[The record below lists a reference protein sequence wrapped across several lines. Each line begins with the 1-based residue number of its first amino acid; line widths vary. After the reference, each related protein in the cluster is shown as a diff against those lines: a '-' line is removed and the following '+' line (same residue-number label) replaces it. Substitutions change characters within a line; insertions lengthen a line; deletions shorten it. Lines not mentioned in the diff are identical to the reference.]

1 MTYNQTN
8 RNKINA
14 LYRELKSRT
23 MTKADVMDFLGCD
36 ERGARA
42 FIHEVAIRV
51 PVIST
56 SDKKGYRVA
65 DRTKPHDVKEAK
77 HAMLENEKR
86 ADEILKR
93 NAPLKEFFR
102 QIESNERVT
111 V

>member
-1 MTYNQTN
+1 MTYNQAN
-8 RNKINA
+8 KDKINA

-56 SDKKGYRVA
+56 SDKRGYRVA

-93 NAPLKEFFR
+93 NAPFKEFFR
-102 QIESNERVT
+102 QLESNDRVT

>member
-1 MTYNQTN
+1 MTYNQAN
-8 RNKINA
+8 KDKINA
-14 LYRELKSRT
+14 LYRELKSRI

-42 FIHEVAIRV
+42 VIHEVAIRV

-93 NAPLKEFFR
+93 NAPFKEFFR
-102 QIESNERVT
+102 QIESNEHVT